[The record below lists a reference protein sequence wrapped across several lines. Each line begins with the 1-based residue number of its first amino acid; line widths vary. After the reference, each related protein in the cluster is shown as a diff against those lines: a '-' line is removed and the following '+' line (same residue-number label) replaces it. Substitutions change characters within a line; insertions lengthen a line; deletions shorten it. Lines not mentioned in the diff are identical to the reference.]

1 AIEAAVLRV
10 KTAYLRRW
18 NDARRER
25 AQIYDRLFSSAGLTR
40 TGANSS
46 APVTLLKTRPEAHHI
61 YHQYVIRARD
71 RDKLREFLRERG
83 VGSEIYYPVPLHQQK
98 CFAYLGY
105 SEGDLPEAER
115 AAAEVLA
122 LPMFAELE
130 EAEQRLVVDAVTDF
144 YS

>member
-1 AIEAAVLRV
+1 MSAVPVTFSTFAIVPVAPPL
-10 KTAYLRRW
+10 TAPVAL
-18 NDARRER
+18 
-25 AQIYDRLFSSAGLTR
+25 LTVM
-40 TGANSS
+40 
-46 APVTLLKTRPEAHHI
+46 APVTLLKTRSEAHHI
-61 YHQYVIRARD
+61 FHQYIIRAHQ
-71 RDKLREFLRERG
+71 RDKLRELLRERG
-83 VGSEIYYPVPLHQQK
+83 VGSEIYYPVPLHLQK

-130 EAEQRLVVDAVTDF
+130 QDEQRVVVDTIAEF